1 MNKEM
6 ILNLLRQYGF
16 GLNQKDPYLYDG
28 ELGLGIVYTF
38 KDPFYGILTRV
49 YQAPSL
55 KEYEDFLNKYSWYKK
70 NGQKTRVKICLEN
83 YKEIMANPKF
93 IYQGKEKNYQELQ
106 DIAQNKKE
114 TVLKEKNYIKKLR
127 RTVNILMQIL
137 DIKRKLQIETRK
149 NYEEFYQNYITK
161 KEAFE
166 KELANYLKEKQ
177 EEKETSMPTF
187 IEDLKDVEINKLRL
201 ELEKDLTKEELE
213 QQIYN
218 LTDFIKELEVDE
230 EYLKNKYQLICLPL
244 QIKEI
249 KEKEQVLESYKKKIS
264 LFNKKEK
271 LLKELQDIE
280 EKSTL
285 KSIVTYEH
293 YKENEE
299 KRIVEKYAMIPDLD
313 MRTVGDF
320 LAEFDNIKFE
330 EMTYTSEEKEEYSFE
345 EIMEEV
351 ESDYQN
357 RSKEEQDF
365 LVGYSYLLNVIKTNR
380 VSEFFNMLRNP
391 NNVMVRVKYFQDID
405 FTSENKCA
413 LTIKKYMKKINS
425 IISYPLIGNL
435 NVFFIDNKI
444 MTSDKVIKASSKK
457 AQAPVLTNGDE
468 VTYVCNLKKGISTYF
483 IPCELKEDIYND
495 GNLILASD
503 RSLFLID
510 LSNLV
515 IKKDNDDMLKVVQYE
530 MVKEMKE
537 DYLQADDFKS
547 KKILMYRNITIERGN
562 EIWNLMNLRNN

>member
-38 KDPFYGILTRV
+38 KDPFYGMLTRV

-83 YKEIMANPKF
+83 YKEIMASPKF

-177 EEKETSMPTF
+177 EEKETSLPPF
-187 IEDLKDVEINKLRL
+187 IEDLKDVEINKLRS

-264 LFNKKEK
+264 LFNKREK
-271 LLKELQDIE
+271 LLKELEDIE

-285 KSIVTYEH
+285 KSIVTYKH

-299 KRIVEKYAMIPDLD
+299 KRIIEKYAMIPDLD
-313 MRTVGDF
+313 MRTIGDF

-380 VSEFFNMLRNP
+380 ISEFFNMLRNP

-468 VTYVCNLKKGISTYF
+468 VTYVCNLKKGVSTYF

-495 GNLILASD
+495 GNLILASE

-515 IKKDNDDMLKVVQYE
+515 IKKENDDMLKVVQYE

-562 EIWNLMNLRNN
+562 EI

>member
-38 KDPFYGILTRV
+38 KDPFYGMLTRV

-177 EEKETSMPTF
+177 EEKETSLPTF

-213 QQIYN
+213 HQIYN

-562 EIWNLMNLRNN
+562 EI

>member
-83 YKEIMANPKF
+83 YKEIVANPKF

-177 EEKETSMPTF
+177 EEKETSLPTF

-244 QIKEI
+244 KIKEI

-537 DYLQADDFKS
+537 DYLQADNFKS

-562 EIWNLMNLRNN
+562 EI

>member
-28 ELGLGIVYTF
+28 ELGLGIVYSF

-177 EEKETSMPTF
+177 EEKETSLPPF
-187 IEDLKDVEINKLRL
+187 IEDLKDVEINKLRS

-249 KEKEQVLESYKKKIS
+249 KEKEQVLESYKKKIP

-313 MRTVGDF
+313 MRTIGDF

-413 LTIKKYMKKINS
+413 LTIKKYMKRINS

-562 EIWNLMNLRNN
+562 EI

>member
-177 EEKETSMPTF
+177 EEKETSLPTF

-562 EIWNLMNLRNN
+562 EI

>member
-38 KDPFYGILTRV
+38 KDPFYGMLTRV

-83 YKEIMANPKF
+83 YKEIMASPKF

-177 EEKETSMPTF
+177 EEKETSLPPF

-285 KSIVTYEH
+285 KSIVTYKH

-299 KRIVEKYAMIPDLD
+299 KRIIEKYAMIPDLD
-313 MRTVGDF
+313 MRTIGDF

-380 VSEFFNMLRNP
+380 ISEFFNMLRNP

-495 GNLILASD
+495 GNLILASE

-562 EIWNLMNLRNN
+562 EI

>member
-547 KKILMYRNITIERGN
+547 KKILMYRDITIERGN
-562 EIWNLMNLRNN
+562 EI

>member
-28 ELGLGIVYTF
+28 ELGLGIVYSF
-38 KDPFYGILTRV
+38 KDPFYGMLTRV
-49 YQAPSL
+49 YQDFSL

-106 DIAQNKKE
+106 DIGQNKKE

-127 RTVNILMQIL
+127 RTINILMQIL

-166 KELANYLKEKQ
+166 KELTNYLKEKQ
-177 EEKETSMPTF
+177 EEKETSLAPF

-201 ELEKDLTKEELE
+201 ELEKELNKEELE

-218 LTDFIKELEVDE
+218 LTDFIKELEIDE

-264 LFNKKEK
+264 LFNKKDK
-271 LLKELQDIE
+271 LLKELQDVE

-285 KSIVTYEH
+285 KNIVTYEH

-313 MRTVGDF
+313 MRTIGDF

-468 VTYVCNLKKGISTYF
+468 VTYVCNLKKGVSTYF

-515 IKKDNDDMLKVVQYE
+515 IKKENDDMLKVVQYE

-537 DYLQADDFKS
+537 DYLQADNFKS
-547 KKILMYRNITIERGN
+547 KKILMYQNITIERGN
-562 EIWNLMNLRNN
+562 EI

>member
-28 ELGLGIVYTF
+28 ELGLGIVYSF

-562 EIWNLMNLRNN
+562 EI

>member
-38 KDPFYGILTRV
+38 KDPFYGIITRV

-83 YKEIMANPKF
+83 YKEIVANPKF

-177 EEKETSMPTF
+177 EEKETSLPTF

-537 DYLQADDFKS
+537 DYLQADNFKS

-562 EIWNLMNLRNN
+562 EI

>member
-83 YKEIMANPKF
+83 YKEIVANPKF

-127 RTVNILMQIL
+127 RTVSILMQIL

-177 EEKETSMPTF
+177 EEKDPSLPTF

-537 DYLQADDFKS
+537 DYLQADNFKS

-562 EIWNLMNLRNN
+562 EI

>member
-83 YKEIMANPKF
+83 YKEIVANPKF

-177 EEKETSMPTF
+177 EEKETSLPTF

-537 DYLQADDFKS
+537 DYLQADDFNS

-562 EIWNLMNLRNN
+562 EI

>member
-106 DIAQNKKE
+106 DIGQNKKE

-161 KEAFE
+161 KESFE

-177 EEKETSMPTF
+177 EAKETSMPTF

-444 MTSDKVIKASSKK
+444 MTPDKVIKASSKK

-495 GNLILASD
+495 GNLILASY

-537 DYLQADDFKS
+537 DYLQADNFKS

-562 EIWNLMNLRNN
+562 EI

>member
-38 KDPFYGILTRV
+38 KDPFYGMLTRV

-177 EEKETSMPTF
+177 EEEETSMPTF

-413 LTIKKYMKKINS
+413 LTIKKYMKKING

-562 EIWNLMNLRNN
+562 EI

>member
-83 YKEIMANPKF
+83 YKEIVANPKF

-177 EEKETSMPTF
+177 EEKETSLPTF

-562 EIWNLMNLRNN
+562 EI

>member
-83 YKEIMANPKF
+83 YKEIVANPKF
-93 IYQGKEKNYQELQ
+93 IYQEKEKNYQELQ

-285 KSIVTYEH
+285 KSIV
-293 YKENEE
+293 
-299 KRIVEKYAMIPDLD
+299 
-313 MRTVGDF
+313 
-320 LAEFDNIKFE
+320 
-330 EMTYTSEEKEEYSFE
+330 
-345 EIMEEV
+345 
-351 ESDYQN
+351 
-357 RSKEEQDF
+357 
-365 LVGYSYLLNVIKTNR
+365 
-380 VSEFFNMLRNP
+380 
-391 NNVMVRVKYFQDID
+391 
-405 FTSENKCA
+405 
-413 LTIKKYMKKINS
+413 
-425 IISYPLIGNL
+425 
-435 NVFFIDNKI
+435 
-444 MTSDKVIKASSKK
+444 
-457 AQAPVLTNGDE
+457 
-468 VTYVCNLKKGISTYF
+468 
-483 IPCELKEDIYND
+483 
-495 GNLILASD
+495 
-503 RSLFLID
+503 LFL
-510 LSNLV
+510 
-515 IKKDNDDMLKVVQYE
+515 
-530 MVKEMKE
+530 
-537 DYLQADDFKS
+537 
-547 KKILMYRNITIERGN
+547 
-562 EIWNLMNLRNN
+562 

>member
-83 YKEIMANPKF
+83 YKEIVANPKF
-93 IYQGKEKNYQELQ
+93 IYQGKEKNYQ
-106 DIAQNKKE
+106 
-114 TVLKEKNYIKKLR
+114 
-127 RTVNILMQIL
+127 
-137 DIKRKLQIETRK
+137 
-149 NYEEFYQNYITK
+149 
-161 KEAFE
+161 
-166 KELANYLKEKQ
+166 
-177 EEKETSMPTF
+177 
-187 IEDLKDVEINKLRL
+187 
-201 ELEKDLTKEELE
+201 
-213 QQIYN
+213 
-218 LTDFIKELEVDE
+218 
-230 EYLKNKYQLICLPL
+230 
-244 QIKEI
+244 
-249 KEKEQVLESYKKKIS
+249 
-264 LFNKKEK
+264 
-271 LLKELQDIE
+271 ELQDIE

-537 DYLQADDFKS
+537 DYLQAADFKS

-562 EIWNLMNLRNN
+562 EI

>member
-49 YQAPSL
+49 YRAPSL

-562 EIWNLMNLRNN
+562 EI

>member
-38 KDPFYGILTRV
+38 KDPFYGMLTRV

-177 EEKETSMPTF
+177 EEKETSLPTF

-201 ELEKDLTKEELE
+201 ELEKELTKEELE

-562 EIWNLMNLRNN
+562 EI

>member
-38 KDPFYGILTRV
+38 KDPFYGIITRV

-83 YKEIMANPKF
+83 YKEIVANPKF

-177 EEKETSMPTF
+177 EEKETSLPTF

-264 LFNKKEK
+264 LFNKKDK

-562 EIWNLMNLRNN
+562 EI

>member
-38 KDPFYGILTRV
+38 KDPFYGMLTRI

-83 YKEIMANPKF
+83 YKEIVANPKF

-201 ELEKDLTKEELE
+201 ELEKELTKEELE
-213 QQIYN
+213 QQIYS

-264 LFNKKEK
+264 LFNKREK

-515 IKKDNDDMLKVVQYE
+515 IKKDNEDMLKVVQYE

-537 DYLQADDFKS
+537 DYLQADNFKS

-562 EIWNLMNLRNN
+562 EI

>member
-83 YKEIMANPKF
+83 YKEIVANPKF

-177 EEKETSMPTF
+177 EEKDPSLPTF

-537 DYLQADDFKS
+537 DYLQADNFKS

-562 EIWNLMNLRNN
+562 EI

>member
-49 YQAPSL
+49 YRAPSL

-285 KSIVTYEH
+285 KNIVTYEH

-405 FTSENKCA
+405 FSSENKCA

-537 DYLQADDFKS
+537 DYLQADNFKS

-562 EIWNLMNLRNN
+562 EI

>member
-38 KDPFYGILTRV
+38 KDPFYGMLTRV

-177 EEKETSMPTF
+177 EEKETSLPPF

-264 LFNKKEK
+264 LFNKREK
-271 LLKELQDIE
+271 LLKELEDIE

-285 KSIVTYEH
+285 KSIVTYKH

-299 KRIVEKYAMIPDLD
+299 KRIIEKYAMIPDLD
-313 MRTVGDF
+313 MRTIGDF

-351 ESDYQN
+351 ENDYQN

-380 VSEFFNMLRNP
+380 ISEFFNMLRNP

-468 VTYVCNLKKGISTYF
+468 VTYVCNLKKGVSTYF

-495 GNLILASD
+495 GNLILASE

-562 EIWNLMNLRNN
+562 EI

>member
-83 YKEIMANPKF
+83 YKEIVANPKF

-177 EEKETSMPTF
+177 EEKETSLPTF

-264 LFNKKEK
+264 LFNKKDK

-537 DYLQADDFKS
+537 DYLQADNFKS

-562 EIWNLMNLRNN
+562 EI

>member
-28 ELGLGIVYTF
+28 ELGLGIVYSF
-38 KDPFYGILTRV
+38 KDPFYGMLTRV
-49 YQAPSL
+49 YQAFSL

-106 DIAQNKKE
+106 DIGQNKKE

-149 NYEEFYQNYITK
+149 NYEEFYQNYMTK

-177 EEKETSMPTF
+177 EEKETSLIPF

-201 ELEKDLTKEELE
+201 ELEKELTKEELE

-218 LTDFIKELEVDE
+218 LTDFIKELEIDE

-249 KEKEQVLESYKKKIS
+249 KEKEQVLESYKNKIS

-271 LLKELQDIE
+271 LLKELQDVE

-285 KSIVTYEH
+285 KNIVSYEH

-313 MRTVGDF
+313 MRTIGDF

-468 VTYVCNLKKGISTYF
+468 VTYVCNLKKGVSTYF

-515 IKKDNDDMLKVVQYE
+515 IKKENDDMLKVVQYE

-547 KKILMYRNITIERGN
+547 KKILMYQNITIERGN
-562 EIWNLMNLRNN
+562 EI

>member
-127 RTVNILMQIL
+127 RTVSILMQIL

-177 EEKETSMPTF
+177 EEKETSLPTF

-468 VTYVCNLKKGISTYF
+468 VTYVCNLKKGVSTYF

-495 GNLILASD
+495 GNLILASE

-562 EIWNLMNLRNN
+562 EI

>member
-161 KEAFE
+161 KEVFE

-177 EEKETSMPTF
+177 EEKETSLPPF
-187 IEDLKDVEINKLRL
+187 IEDLKDVEINKLRS

-468 VTYVCNLKKGISTYF
+468 VTYVCNLKKGISIYF

-537 DYLQADDFKS
+537 DYLQADDFNS

-562 EIWNLMNLRNN
+562 EI

>member
-83 YKEIMANPKF
+83 YKEIVANPKF

-177 EEKETSMPTF
+177 EEKETSLTPF

-201 ELEKDLTKEELE
+201 ELEKELTKEELE

-547 KKILMYRNITIERGN
+547 KKILMYRDITIERGN
-562 EIWNLMNLRNN
+562 EI

>member
-83 YKEIMANPKF
+83 YKEIVANPKF

-562 EIWNLMNLRNN
+562 EI

>member
-83 YKEIMANPKF
+83 YKEIVANPKF

-177 EEKETSMPTF
+177 EEKETSLPTF

-413 LTIKKYMKKINS
+413 LAIKKYMKKINS

-562 EIWNLMNLRNN
+562 EI

>member
-380 VSEFFNMLRNP
+380 ISEFFNMLRNP

-468 VTYVCNLKKGISTYF
+468 VTYVCNLKKGVSTYF

-495 GNLILASD
+495 GNLILASE

-515 IKKDNDDMLKVVQYE
+515 IKKDSDDMLKVVQYE

-562 EIWNLMNLRNN
+562 EI

>member
-38 KDPFYGILTRV
+38 KDPFYGMLTRV

-83 YKEIMANPKF
+83 YKEIVANPKF

-177 EEKETSMPTF
+177 EEKETSLPTF

-413 LTIKKYMKKINS
+413 LTIKKYMKKING

-562 EIWNLMNLRNN
+562 EI

>member
-83 YKEIMANPKF
+83 YKEIVANPKF

-177 EEKETSMPTF
+177 EEKETSLPTF

-537 DYLQADDFKS
+537 DYLQADNFKS

-562 EIWNLMNLRNN
+562 EI

>member
-1 MNKEM
+1 M
-6 ILNLLRQYGF
+6 
-16 GLNQKDPYLYDG
+16 
-28 ELGLGIVYTF
+28 
-38 KDPFYGILTRV
+38 
-49 YQAPSL
+49 
-55 KEYEDFLNKYSWYKK
+55 
-70 NGQKTRVKICLEN
+70 
-83 YKEIMANPKF
+83 
-93 IYQGKEKNYQELQ
+93 
-106 DIAQNKKE
+106 
-114 TVLKEKNYIKKLR
+114 
-127 RTVNILMQIL
+127 
-137 DIKRKLQIETRK
+137 
-149 NYEEFYQNYITK
+149 
-161 KEAFE
+161 
-166 KELANYLKEKQ
+166 
-177 EEKETSMPTF
+177 
-187 IEDLKDVEINKLRL
+187 
-201 ELEKDLTKEELE
+201 
-213 QQIYN
+213 
-218 LTDFIKELEVDE
+218 TDFIKELEVDE

-264 LFNKKEK
+264 LFNKKDK

-299 KRIVEKYAMIPDLD
+299 KRIIEKYAMIPDLD
-313 MRTVGDF
+313 MRTIGDF

-380 VSEFFNMLRNP
+380 ISEFFNMLRNP

-413 LTIKKYMKKINS
+413 LTIKKYMKRINS

-468 VTYVCNLKKGISTYF
+468 VTYVCNLKKGVSTYF

-495 GNLILASD
+495 GNLLLASE

-547 KKILMYRNITIERGN
+547 KKILMYQNITIERGN
-562 EIWNLMNLRNN
+562 EI

>member
-320 LAEFDNIKFE
+320 LSEFDNIKFE

-562 EIWNLMNLRNN
+562 EI

>member
-562 EIWNLMNLRNN
+562 EI

>member
-38 KDPFYGILTRV
+38 KDPFYGMLTRV

-177 EEKETSMPTF
+177 EEKETSLPTF

-413 LTIKKYMKKINS
+413 LTIKKYMKRINS

-530 MVKEMKE
+530 MVKGMKE

-562 EIWNLMNLRNN
+562 EI